1 MKKQRHYF
9 ANKGRSSQ
17 GYGFSS
23 SQVWMWELDYKESW
37 EPKNWWFW
45 NMVLEKTLDSPL
57 DSKEVHPI
65 HPKGN
70 QSWIFIGRTDAEV
83 ETPILWPPDTKNWL
97 IGKTLMLGKIEGR
110 RRRGRQ
116 TWDGWMALLTRWT
129 WVWVSSKSW
138 WWTGKPGMLQP
149 IGFQRIGHDSVM
161 ELNQRHNLY
170 YKEIIWFY
178 DETQIL
184 FINIQ

>member
-1 MKKQRHYF
+1 
-9 ANKGRSSQ
+9 
-17 GYGFSS
+17 
-23 SQVWMWELDYKESW
+23 MWELDYKESW

-57 DSKEVHPI
+57 ASKEVHPI

-149 IGFQRIGHDSVM
+149 SGFQRIGHDSVM
-161 ELNQRHNLY
+161 EQNQRHNLY